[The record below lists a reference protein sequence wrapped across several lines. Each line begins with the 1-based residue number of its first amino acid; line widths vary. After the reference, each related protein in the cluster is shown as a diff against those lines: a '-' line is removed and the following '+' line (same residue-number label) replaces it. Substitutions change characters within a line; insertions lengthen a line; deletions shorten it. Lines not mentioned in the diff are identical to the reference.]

1 MAKQDY
7 SSTPQYHQGR
17 EKGATVARSWRIA
30 KMTSL
35 WKRGTRTEFR
45 NDAIRGALRFRGIS
59 EDSDEGKA
67 FSQGF
72 TKAFNSAFMSTAGR

>member
-7 SSTPQYHQGR
+7 SSTPQYHEGR

-45 NDAIRGALRFRGIS
+45 NNAIKSALRFREIP

-72 TKAFNSAFMSTAGR
+72 TKAFNSAFTVSSGR